1 MSDIVRTVKNGGYCM
16 MSNFHLTDRRLSW
29 KAKGLLSTLLALSGE
44 YTMGEVVHLACDG
57 NITGEGFAELE
68 RYGYLRQFSPNGSE
82 MEYTIYEKP
91 FTKESSQ
98 NPTLE
103 LPSAED
109 MPGRVLS
116 SEENKEEEQ
125 TSLRKRLE
133 LERVAEKYPENFV
146 ETVFRE
152 LCRRDAEFR
161 QIMTARAFEA
171 VCLSLWER
179 QHSGPIRT
187 LSGLINM
194 YLDNIVLGI
203 RTASGG
209 NEPIGQKEMIDISS
223 PCGYDRGK

>member
-1 MSDIVRTVKNGGYCM
+1 MADIVRTVKNGGYCM

-44 YTMGEVVHLACDG
+44 YTMGEVVHLACDEK
-57 NITGEGFAELE
+57 ITGEGLAELE
-68 RYGYLRQFSPNGSE
+68 RYGYLRQLSLNGSE
-82 MEYTIYEKP
+82 EYTVYEKP

-98 NPTLE
+98 DPALE

-116 SEENKEEEQ
+116 PEENKEEEQ
-125 TSLRKRLE
+125 ISLRKRLE
-133 LERVAEKYPENFV
+133 LERAAEKCSENFV
-146 ETVFRE
+146 EAVFRE

-171 VCLSLWER
+171 VCLSIWER
-179 QHSGPIRT
+179 QHSGPIHT

-209 NEPIGQKEMIDISS
+209 NEPMDQKEMIDISS